1 MKEAILL
8 NNLLHYFS
16 LKSDICKYN
25 VEFSTSD
32 GIEISLKT
40 NNKVKYYVSII
51 SNKGIMYV
59 EKGIE
64 NSIFNFCLDSFKSYI
79 GRFKTPSLVIVLEGV
94 DEITG
99 DIVYLKV
106 DSINYNRDSI
116 LHALCR
122 ELNKSYKGSYVC
134 DPYSSHIDIFPLHYE
149 YEDSKGEDLVFNLFE
164 GVVLENNNLY
174 KVTALGRSY
183 IKGLLKCL
191 WSLLGNMYIVVR
203 VSKGSKNYYP
213 TIFSLYLDSSVS
225 ISELC

>member
-16 LKSDICKYN
+16 LKSDTCKYN

-51 SNKGIMYV
+51 SNKGIIYV
-59 EKGIE
+59 EKEIE

-106 DSINYNRDSI
+106 DSINYNSDSI

-122 ELNKSYKGSYVC
+122 ELDKSYKDSYVC

-149 YEDSKGEDLVFNLFE
+149 YEDSVDEDLVFSLSE
-164 GVVLENNNLY
+164 GVLLEDKDLY
-174 KVTALGRSY
+174 KVSALNSSY

-191 WSLLGNMYIVVR
+191 WSLLGDMHIVIR
-203 VSKGSKNYYP
+203 VSKDSENYYP